1 MAEKEQ
7 LRGSKRGK
15 GSERHIRAGIANM
28 KAYVSISPLEVL
40 SKDTGISTEGIIK
53 LNGNENP
60 YGCSPQVQHALATYP
75 YYHIYPDPE
84 QRELRKALEGY
95 IGVPADHI
103 VAGSGSDELIDIIL
117 RLFIEP
123 EDRVINC
130 IPTFGMYP
138 FSTEVCGGKVVN
150 VPRDSNFAIDIAEI
164 KKAINERTKIIFI
177 ASPNNPTGNIVLQH
191 EVLEL
196 VETGLVIVVDEAYYE
211 FYGETMVP
219 LVANHD
225 NLIVLRTFSKW
236 AGIAGLRVGYGVFPP
251 KLVSHLMKIKQP
263 YNINAAAQIAAVET
277 LKDLDYQQRTIK
289 AILEERERL
298 FTRLAEVKSL
308 KPLPSK
314 ANFILC
320 HVPTGEAAK
329 IHHELQQRGI
339 FIRYFDTPPLKDY
352 IRISVGKPEHTNA
365 LIDALKQ
372 IC

>member
-7 LRGSKRGK
+7 FQGSKRVK
-15 GSERHIRAGIANM
+15 DPERYIREGIANM
-28 KAYVSISPLEVL
+28 KAYASITPLDVL
-40 SKDTGISTEGIIK
+40 SARIGIPAEEIVK
-53 LNGNENP
+53 LDGNENP
-60 YGCSPQVQHALATYP
+60 YGCSPKVQHALATYS

-95 IGVPADHI
+95 VGVPADYL
-103 VAGSGSDELIDIIL
+103 VAGSGSDELIDMII

-138 FSTEVCGGKVVN
+138 FSTEVCGGKAVN
-150 VPRDSNFAIDIAEI
+150 VPRDSSFAIDIAEV
-164 KKAINERTKIIFI
+164 KKAIDEHTKIVFI
-177 ASPNNPTGNIVLQH
+177 ASPNNPTGNTVLQQ

-196 VETGLVIVVDEAYYE
+196 VETGLVIVIDEAYYE
-211 FYGETMVP
+211 FCGETMVP
-219 LVANHD
+219 LVVYHD

-236 AGIAGLRVGYGVFPP
+236 AGMAGLRVGYGVFSP

-263 YNINAAAQIAAVET
+263 YNINVAAQIAAVET
-277 LKDLDYQQRTIK
+277 LKDLEYQQKTIR
-289 AILEERERL
+289 AILAERERL
-298 FTRLAEVKSL
+298 FARLTEVKFL
-308 KPLPSK
+308 KPLPTK

-320 HVPTGEAAK
+320 HILTGEAAK
-329 IHHELQQRGI
+329 IHYELQQRGI
-339 FIRYFDTPPLKDY
+339 FIRYFNTPRLKDY
-352 IRISVGKPEHTNA
+352 IRISVGKPEHTDV